1 MQLSVIGCEIFS
13 KLLKELARTYKVRI
27 DDPEAYYQKV
37 KKGNLIFTW
46 IDAPNDL
53 KEEMRAKWE
62 SNEPCIYQ
70 LHHTSYSLS
79 LTRELE
85 LLIHKKNLNC
95 LPYELNPIIEATV
108 YEYANSDLDGF
119 AQSMLH
125 GGEQFDVKF
134 QTLNNIISRRVS
146 AFKKEF
152 TRSVYQFP
160 VTMFNLSDEL
170 QVSKSIRLIPAYE
183 SALTEK
189 DLTHFKDTRTFDYN
203 YYLEVSVPTQCSKKL
218 SLQLA
223 ERTRDATYNALKLL
237 ATRLSPQAI
246 PLLASN
252 DRNNHLFDFYRV
264 GKDRKDMGNTTTRNF
279 HSFQFDSER
288 FWLAF
293 HEGRA
298 CEANYIDTVFQ
309 IPELLLTPNFSNQRV
324 VERIERSLLWYGDA
338 TREPNFYQQ
347 IQKLVSSMEAL
358 VNFNDDKV
366 TEVFKR
372 RVAHLNI
379 THNGLSDLI
388 EDKAEK
394 LYKAR
399 SKIVHGSS
407 INERLDFCAIDFCSE
422 TLLRAIYYLSLFGF
436 EKTGFNKKLPKFLDE
451 LPTHAE
457 LQRDKNTITD
467 RG

>member
-1 MQLSVIGCEIFS
+1 MQLSASECEVFS
-13 KLLKELARTYKVRI
+13 KLLKELARTHKVWL

-37 KKGNLIFTW
+37 KMGNAVLTW

-53 KEEMRAKWE
+53 KEEMREKWE
-62 SNEPCIYQ
+62 SKEPCIYQ
-70 LHHTSYSLS
+70 LHHSSCSLS
-79 LTRELE
+79 LIRELAT
-85 LLIHKKNLNC
+85 LIHKRNLNC
-95 LPYELNPIIEATV
+95 LSYELNPIIEEIV

-119 AQSMLH
+119 AQCMIH
-125 GGEQFDVKF
+125 DGEQFDVKF
-134 QTLNNIISRRVS
+134 QTLKNIISRRVW

-152 TRSVYQFP
+152 MRSVYQFP

-170 QVSKSIRLIPAYE
+170 QISKNIRLVPAYE
-183 SALTEK
+183 IALTEK
-189 DLTHFKDTRTFDYN
+189 ELTHFKDTRTFNYN

-218 SLQLA
+218 SRQLA
-223 ERTRDATYNALKLL
+223 ERARDATYNALKLL
-237 ATRLSPQAI
+237 ATRLSSQAI

-264 GKDRKDMGNTTTRNF
+264 GKDRNNMGKTTTRNF
-279 HSFQFDSER
+279 HSFQSDSEQ

-293 HEGRA
+293 HESRA
-298 CEANYIDTVFQ
+298 CETNYIDTVFQ
-309 IPELLLTPNFSNQRV
+309 IPELLLTPNFSSQRV
-324 VERIERSLLWYGDA
+324 VERLERALLWYGDA

-358 VNFNDDKV
+358 VNFHEDKL

-372 RVAHLNI
+372 RVTHLNI

-407 INERLDFCAIDFCSE
+407 VDERLDFCAIDFCSE
-422 TLLRAIYYLSLFGF
+422 TLVRAIYYFSLFGF

-451 LPTHAE
+451 LPTREE
-457 LQRDKNTITD
+457 LQRDRSLIA
-467 RG
+467 